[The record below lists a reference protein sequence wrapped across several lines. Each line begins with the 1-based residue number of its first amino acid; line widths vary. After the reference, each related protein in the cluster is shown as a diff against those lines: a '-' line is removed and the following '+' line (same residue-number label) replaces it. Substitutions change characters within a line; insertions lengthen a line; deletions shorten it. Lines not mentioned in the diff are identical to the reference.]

1 MENLEIQTNTASIP
15 KLRESIGID
24 LYNINNPVK
33 INISDILEKLDF
45 YYDEYNDIINIKCK
59 SNLLIESENTIFI
72 SKNDTVVISG
82 EALGGKGKIF
92 LNPVL
97 QKFRQIKDFIKR

>member
-1 MENLEIQTNTASIP
+1 MENREMQSNITSIP

-33 INISDILEKLDF
+33 INISDILDKLDF

-82 EALGGKGKIF
+82 NALGGKGKIF